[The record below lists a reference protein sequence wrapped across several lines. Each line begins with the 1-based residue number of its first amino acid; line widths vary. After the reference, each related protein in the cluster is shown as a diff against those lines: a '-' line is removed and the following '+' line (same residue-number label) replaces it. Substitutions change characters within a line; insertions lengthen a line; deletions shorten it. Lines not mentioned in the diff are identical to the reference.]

1 MKKKICVFC
10 SSSNHISKIY
20 HIAADVLACLIIKNG
35 DELVFGG
42 SDVGLMSRLATNI
55 KNQGGKVTGIIPQ
68 KIFDK
73 NLAYKN
79 LDTLV
84 ISPDMQSRKKQLIQ
98 ESDVFIVMPGGFGT
112 MDELMEVL
120 TEKQLQ
126 YHDKPIIIINIE
138 GFFDSLLLF
147 FEKMFQLKFTKA
159 DYRNLYFVT
168 TDIEEAYQYI
178 NDYKGIGLPEKWF

>member
-147 FEKMFQLKFTKA
+147 LQKRTIEIIILLPPILKKHINILTIIKVSV
-159 DYRNLYFVT
+159 YRKSGFKLFYYVQF
-168 TDIEEAYQYI
+168 
-178 NDYKGIGLPEKWF
+178 